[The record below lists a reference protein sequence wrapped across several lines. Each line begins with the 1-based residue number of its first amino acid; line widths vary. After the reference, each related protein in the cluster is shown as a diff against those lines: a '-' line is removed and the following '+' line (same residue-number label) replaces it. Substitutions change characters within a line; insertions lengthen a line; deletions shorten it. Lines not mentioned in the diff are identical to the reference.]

1 MRGCCLFAVAVV
13 AATTASAADEEA
25 AAAAGTF
32 REWAEAQGSDAVYA
46 DDEAFAEREG
56 FYHDS
61 LEEALDMNDVNPEAL
76 FGANSLADWSPEDF
90 RSLLSPDTPSADATG
105 SDAPV
110 TSLFPAAKVRA
121 ALKSRTTV
129 DWAARGDRL
138 PPVRAQH
145 RGCASGYAH
154 AAAAAVE
161 AHRAHAGW
169 GVRRLSVGQLVHCD
183 EANQA
188 CAGGSAER
196 AFEYAARTKMFT
208 EVEYRT
214 VAGTAQDCKK
224 KWRGRPSV
232 SVGGVGQLPNQ
243 EGELLVFLAEYG
255 PFVANVCAEKLRTY
269 VSGVVADCDCRGHA
283 NHAVVVVGSGL
294 TDPGDKEY
302 VFSLSLSLSRYPSF
316 FHTASPQ
323 PPHFFFL
330 SLSYQYCVGLLLL
343 GGGVVLLSAVPF
355 WVALFA
361 LVAWFSLPVCV
372 CVWRAGRGTGLS
384 ATRGVPAGAKAATRA
399 SDSGTTSAAWRTL
412 ACSAWWTPLRL
423 PAAAICDAVHS

>member
-1 MRGCCLFAVAVV
+1 MRGSSCLFAVAVAVV
-13 AATTASAADEEA
+13 AAATVSAASEEA
-25 AAAAGTF
+25 AAAAATF

-46 DDEAFAEREG
+46 DDESFAEREG

-90 RSLLSPDTPSADATG
+90 RSLLAPDTPSADAAG
-105 SDAPV
+105 ADAPV

-121 ALKSRTTV
+121 ALKAQTAV
-129 DWAARGDRL
+129 DYVARGDRL
-138 PPVRAQH
+138 PPVREQH

-183 EANQA
+183 GANQA

-196 AFEYAARTKMFT
+196 ALEYAARTKMFT
-208 EVEYRT
+208 EVEFRT
-214 VAGTAQDCKK
+214 VAGTVQDCKK

-232 SVGGVGQLPNQ
+232 SVGGVGHLPNQ

-255 PFVANVCAEKLRTY
+255 PFVANICAEKLRTY
-269 VSGVVADCDCRGHA
+269 VSGVISDCDCSGHA

-294 TDPGDKEY
+294 TDPGDKE
-302 VFSLSLSLSRYPSF
+302 SRYWIVRNS
-316 FHTASPQ
+316 
-323 PPHFFFL
+323 
-330 SLSYQYCVGLLLL
+330 
-343 GGGVVLLSAVPF
+343 
-355 WVALFA
+355 W
-361 LVAWFSLPVCV
+361 
-372 CVWRAGRGTGLS
+372 GTGWGEGGHARLRFGHNVCGVANSCVFGMVDPPPS
-384 ATRGVPAGAKAATRA
+384 AGG
-399 SDSGTTSAAWRTL
+399 SDL
-412 ACSAWWTPLRL
+412 
-423 PAAAICDAVHS
+423 